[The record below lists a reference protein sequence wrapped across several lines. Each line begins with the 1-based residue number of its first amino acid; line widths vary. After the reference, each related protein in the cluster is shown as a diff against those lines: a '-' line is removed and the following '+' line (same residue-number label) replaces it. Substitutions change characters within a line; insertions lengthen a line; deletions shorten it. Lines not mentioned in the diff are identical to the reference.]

1 MTYIFEMPEYA
12 ETVRIS
18 DIRWLNYT
26 EAFVSKLNTYGIK
39 TIYIAPKS
47 QIILYK
53 NQLKKLKMQVSVEVH
68 PFEGGFKSNSITLFP
83 LNTTEDLKYF
93 NHITGLTLGKYGILL

>member
-1 MTYIFEMPEYA
+1 MSYIFTMPEYA

-26 EAFVSKLNTYGIK
+26 EVFISKLKTYGIK

-47 QIILYK
+47 QMILFEYE
-53 NQLKKLKMQVSVEVH
+53 LKKLYIHASVEVL

-93 NHITGLTLGKYGILL
+93 NHITGLRLGKYGILL